1 MNGLVKNALI
11 LVAGLF
17 LSAKMLTS
25 FTPGGDSP
33 AIPVVEPANGNAH
46 PDGFGTDQ
54 MLLERDGSGQFH
66 IAAQVNGIETD
77 FLVDT
82 GADIV
87 SLTES
92 DAEQL
97 GLDFD
102 PDAMRP
108 IMKTASGMGYGTLV
122 RIDTLEVGDAQFQD
136 VQAVIM
142 RGLSVNLLGQ
152 NVLRQLG
159 KVELQG
165 DRMVIEHQ

>member
-17 LSAKMLTS
+17 VSAKMLTS
-25 FTPGGDSP
+25 FTP
-33 AIPVVEPANGNAH
+33 ANEAPTAPISH
-46 PDGFGTDQ
+46 SSSSDLSQDGFGAEQ
-54 MLLERDGSGQFH
+54 MMLERDGSGQFH
-66 IAAQVNGIETD
+66 VAAQVNGMSTD

-87 SLTES
+87 SLTEEE
-92 DAEQL
+92 AGEL
-97 GLDFD
+97 GLDFA
-102 PDAMRP
+102 PEEMQP
-108 IMKTASGMGYGTLV
+108 IMKTASGVGYGVAV
-122 RIDTLEVGDAQFQD
+122 RLDTLEFNGAEFRDVDA
-136 VQAVIM
+136 VVM

-165 DRMVIEHQ
+165 DRMLIEHQ

>member
-17 LSAKMLTS
+17 VSAKMLTS
-25 FTPGGDSP
+25 FTP
-33 AIPVVEPANGNAH
+33 ANEAPTAPMPHSSSNDQSQ
-46 PDGFGTDQ
+46 DGFSAEQ
-54 MLLERDGSGQFH
+54 MMLERDGSGQFH
-66 IAAQVNGIETD
+66 ISAQVNGIETD

-82 GADIV
+82 GADII
-87 SLTES
+87 SLTE
-92 DAEQL
+92 AEAGQL
-97 GLDFD
+97 GLNFD
-102 PDAMRP
+102 PNAMQP
-108 IMKTASGMGYGTLV
+108 IMKTASGVGYAAMV
-122 RIDTLEVGDAQFQD
+122 RIDTLEFNGAEFRDVDA
-136 VQAVIM
+136 VVM